1 LETAEK
7 EKLIDHLTK
16 EIEVQNNNMMTFRT
30 RANLPV
36 FLGPFIVLGSVV
48 IGQKQIPQGITM
60 DTMTFIA
67 IGGLAASYLGMGLA
81 AAHIEL
87 SMAKQCNK
95 WRDLITKIVTDDTTT
110 TEKIQAGLK
119 YHPISY
125 RGYMAVYFAMFV
137 GFICVLTIILR
148 LTFPVPPAVTP
159 EAAPANQKTVQGLAL
174 PPALIKSSVLVRLN

>member
-1 LETAEK
+1 METAEK

-36 FLGPFIVLGSVV
+36 FLGPFIVLGSIV
-48 IGQKQIPQGITM
+48 IGQRQTPQALRIDAYT
-60 DTMTFIA
+60 IVA
-67 IGGLAASYLGMGLA
+67 IVGLAASYLGMGLA

-95 WRDLITKIVTDDTTT
+95 WRDLITKIVTDDTTI
-110 TEKIQAGLK
+110 TEKIKCELRYTPVG
-119 YHPISY
+119 Y

-148 LTFPVPPAVTP
+148 LTFTP
-159 EAAPANQKTVQGLAL
+159 TPI
-174 PPALIKSSVLVRLN
+174 P